1 MVKGRACGLCHH
13 QRKRC
18 PQDCPFR
25 PYFPVDQPELYRN
38 AIRLFG
44 VANLKKLMAK
54 VQPEQYEDTMTSII
68 YEVNRHAEDSVYG
81 CYGALIKLQ
90 QQVARAEQEL
100 KAINSWIASF
110 RRLSEQPDD
119 HDHRCHPLSLPS
131 NFWVEYTHGHDTVIQ
146 SDAAASLEIMKSSMV
161 NQQSRNQDRES
172 SVVNEQPHRCNL
184 EASMVNERT
193 HRSNLDPVID
203 EWPRYTERN
212 LGNQNPLIQSD
223 QRYAVAQQLPRALEK
238 EIANHEDEPSRPLME
253 TTHSDINGN

>member
-1 MVKGRACGLCHH
+1 MGKRMVKGRACGLCHH

-90 QQVARAEQEL
+90 
-100 KAINSWIASF
+100 
-110 RRLSEQPDD
+110 
-119 HDHRCHPLSLPS
+119 
-131 NFWVEYTHGHDTVIQ
+131 
-146 SDAAASLEIMKSSMV
+146 
-161 NQQSRNQDRES
+161 QQSRNQDRES